1 MLVFNYT
8 CIGHGHIQSNKACQD
23 ASFCEENDH
32 LSIAIVSD
40 GHGGHLHPRSAMG
53 AQFAVEAAKILI
65 GKGVK
70 NVIIT
75 LGTLG
80 AIAVNKDSYEYVQA
94 YKVDAID
101 TTAAGDTFV
110 GVTTSFLAKGYSI
123 KEALNYANLAAS
135 KTVQRPGAQQSI
147 PYLKEIINSEKES
160 ND

>member
-1 MLVFNYT
+1 M
-8 CIGHGHIQSNKACQD
+8 
-23 ASFCEENDH
+23 
-32 LSIAIVSD
+32 
-40 GHGGHLHPRSAMG
+40 
-53 AQFAVEAAKILI
+53 
-65 GKGVK
+65 K

-80 AIAVNKDSYEYVQA
+80 AISVSKDSYEYVKA
-94 YKVDAID
+94 YKVDAVD

-147 PYLKEIINSEKES
+147 PYLKEIIE
-160 ND
+160 